1 MQACPVHTQAGR
13 YVKLIAQGRYE
24 DAYSYARAPNPFA
37 STTRFAGLL
46 SRSKLPAALL
56 GMAILL
62 TGARVAAQVSP
73 AEIRKP
79 ELRQLQTTY
88 LPQLK
93 ELHQIVSSRSFPFPF
108 VLSRYVGLDP
118 QQLPGTDTRGVE
130 FVRFHERVVLK
141 TSGNYNAAYNA
152 DLLTQNQR
160 ASRAFREVMLAIL
173 QQVTQIIPP
182 DVNCD
187 AVGFEIS
194 YHVRRQT
201 RGSDYEG
208 KEILVVVLDRADAF
222 GFHHTASVGEQQ
234 DILNRSEIYLNGQEF
249 GLALGERDPLNVEV
263 LAKPAS
269 GRPVPATAPAARS
282 GTRTQV
288 SGVTENVSPAL
299 RRLGA
304 PAGATESRPTPPSG
318 TSGPDPPRSSAPAAT
333 PADADRLQAK
343 YQSQLEALAKAGVAG
358 LSFLDYAPPS
368 LVIFRNQ
375 AVLQLTLRNP
385 LRLEK
390 DTSSIYKRAAQ
401 SFDLFLAPQLK
412 ALLEK
417 IPADEEIQGLD
428 ITLLN
433 QLAAKPNPTS
443 EAVEF
448 ICPLK
453 SLHQFVGA
461 EITNQEL
468 INQSVVLVNGVR
480 IALNLQLV
488 E

>member
-1 MQACPVHTQAGR
+1 MNAECN
-13 YVKLIAQGRYE
+13 AQ
-24 DAYSYARAPNPFA
+24 SPLRAPRPVVL
-37 STTRFAGLL
+37 RCLL
-46 SRSKLPAALL
+46 AAALL
-56 GMAILL
+56 WMGSSACL
-62 TGARVAAQVSP
+62 GQVSP
-73 AEIRKP
+73 AEIVN
-79 ELRQLQTTY
+79 
-88 LPQLK
+88 PQLRAAEEK
-93 ELHQIVSSRSFPFPF
+93 YFTELKALHRAVGSTKFPFPF
-108 VLSRYVGLDP
+108 ALSRYVGLDP

-152 DLLTQNQR
+152 ELLTQNQR
-160 ASRAFREVMLAIL
+160 ASRAFREVILAIL
-173 QQVTQIIPP
+173 QQLTQIIPP
-182 DVNCD
+182 DVSCD

-263 LAKPAS
+263 LARPAP
-269 GRPVPATAPAARS
+269 GRPVPATAPAPRS
-282 GTRTQV
+282 GTRTQG
-288 SGVTENVSPAL
+288 SGVTENVTPAL

-304 PAGATESRPTPPSG
+304 PPGATESRSTPPSG
-318 TSGPDPPRSSAPAAT
+318 TGGPDPPSASAPAAT
-333 PADADRLQAK
+333 PADAERLQAK
-343 YQSQLEALAKAGVAG
+343 YQSQLEALTKAGVAG
-358 LSFLDYAPPS
+358 LSFVDYAPPS

-375 AVLQLTLRNP
+375 VVLQLTLRNP
-385 LRLEK
+385 LRFEK